1 MVSKLGIEALKIYK
15 ITQARGR
22 GDISHGNQGWEDM
35 EMCWEELVTSETL
48 DHMVG
53 LHFPDDDVCRSQ
65 VLLGEKALE
74 GDGILLGKGELLDNK
89 LVPLPPDCR
98 EGQGADICLDETVEE
113 AEPKGCMLPE
123 CLEGEEI
130 SEEFKLGNGELL
142 GNKLVPP
149 SPECS
154 EGHVADMC
162 QDEIVEEAEPK
173 GYVLPE
179 CFEGKEISKGSK
191 QGQCVMIGG
200 GELDVR
206 N

>member
-74 GDGILLGKGELLDNK
+74 GDGILVGNGELLGNK

-130 SEEFKLGNGELL
+130 SEESKLGDGELL

-149 SPECS
+149 SLECS
-154 EGHVADMC
+154 EGHGADMC

-179 CFEGKEISKGSK
+179 CFEGKEIPKGSK
-191 QGQCVMIGG
+191 LGRCVMIGG
-200 GELDVR
+200 GGGG
-206 N
+206 